1 MKTNKPKHNWLIDA
15 ALFGGLLL
23 SFWLELTG
31 LALHQWLGVAIAV
44 GAGYHLLTHWTWVKS
59 VTARFFKQTSGQ
71 ARLYYGVDAAM
82 LIGLATIT
90 VTGLVISTW
99 LDLALTNFAAWKT
112 LHVVASIGTLLA
124 VVVKIGL
131 HWRWIVSTARRYIL
145 PKAVPAQRQP
155 APVAASNGMGRREFL
170 RLMGGVSAVAV
181 IALVGAVDALKQTV
195 ASSTTTDT
203 PAKPTIQTTTG
214 TTTTGT
220 TTKPTTQTAS
230 TPTLS
235 APQTDASCVVRC
247 SNGCSYPGR
256 CRRYTDSNNNGRC
269 DLGECVTL

>member
-1 MKTNKPKHNWLIDA
+1 MKTNKPKRNWLIDA
-15 ALFGGLLL
+15 ALFIGLLL

-31 LALHQWLGVAIAV
+31 VALHQWLGVAITV
-44 GAGYHLLTHWTWVKS
+44 GAGYHLFAHWAWVKS
-59 VTARFFKQTSGQ
+59 VTARFFRQTSGQ
-71 ARLYYGVDAAM
+71 ARLYYVIDAAV

-99 LDLALTNFAAWKT
+99 LDLALANFAAWKT
-112 LHVVASIGTLLA
+112 LHVIASIGTLPA

-145 PKAVPAQRQP
+145 PRAVPAQHQP

-181 IALVGAVDALKQTV
+181 IALVGAIDALKQTT
-195 ASSTTTDT
+195 ASSTATN
-203 PAKPTIQTTTG
+203 TTTQ
-214 TTTTGT
+214 
-220 TTKPTTQTAS
+220 PATQTAAS
-230 TPTLS
+230 TPTPS
-235 APQTDASCVVRC
+235 AQQTNSSCVVRC
-247 SNGCSYPGR
+247 NKGCSYPGS

-269 DLGECVTL
+269 DLGECVAA